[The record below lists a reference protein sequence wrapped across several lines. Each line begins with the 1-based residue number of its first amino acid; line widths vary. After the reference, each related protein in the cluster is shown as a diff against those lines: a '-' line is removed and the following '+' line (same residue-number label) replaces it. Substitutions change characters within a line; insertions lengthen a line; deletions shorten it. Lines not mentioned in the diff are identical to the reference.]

1 MSNEIVK
8 FSNQFN
14 NQALRRFTALDLD
27 VLMAISTKV
36 RDKGTDKVTFT
47 FDELRKLA
55 RLKSKRLTDEEMAK
69 EVIQVNSRLLALNF
83 QFVEEDRTVIQFAL
97 FRTFKTSPV
106 TATLTVSVNEEFSFL
121 LNDLTSSFTRF
132 ELAEFADLKSSYA
145 KEFYRRAKQY
155 RATGIWTVSL
165 EDFMRFLDVP
175 KSYRSS
181 DLNTRVLQP
190 IMEELGPLMHLRIER
205 RYAKKHSGRGRP
217 SLVGF
222 TFHFDRE
229 RPNGEHVATPVQV
242 LDAVPHMGEEERR
255 ALERERQRH
264 GGSMFVGSDSYVDE
278 PLFD

>member
-27 VLMAISTKV
+27 MLMAISTKV
-36 RDKGTDKVTFT
+36 RDKGTEEVSFT
-47 FDELRKLA
+47 FDEL
-55 RLKSKRLTDEEMAK
+55 KRLTRLRKNLTVEQMAQ
-69 EVIQVNSRLLALNF
+69 EVIQVNERLLALNF
-83 QFVEEDRTVIQFAL
+83 RFEDGSKTIQFAL
-97 FRTFKTSPV
+97 FSCFETDHEN
-106 TATLTVSVNEEFSFL
+106 AMLTVAVNQRFAFL

-155 RATGIWTVSL
+155 RSTGVWAVSL
-165 EDFMRFLDVP
+165 DEFRRLLDVP
-175 KSYRSS
+175 TSYRSS

>member
-1 MSNEIVK
+1 MK

-14 NQALRRFTALDLD
+14 NQALRKFTALDLD
-27 VLMAISTKV
+27 VLMAICTKV
-36 RDKGTDKVTFT
+36 RDRGTEEVGFT
-47 FDELRKLA
+47 FDELRKLM
-55 RLKSKRLTDEEMAK
+55 RSKKNLTDAEMTK
-69 EVIQVNSRLLALNF
+69 LIVEVNERLLALNF
-83 QFVEEDRTVIQFAL
+83 KFLDGSKIIQFAL
-97 FRTFKTSPV
+97 FSCFETDPNE
-106 TATLTVSVNEEFSFL
+106 ATLTVAVNERFSFL
-121 LNDLTSSFTRF
+121 LNELTANFTRF

-165 EDFMRFLDVP
+165 EDFIRFLDVP

-217 SLVGF
+217 SLAGF
-222 TFHFDRE
+222 TFHFDKEKTDGAR
-229 RPNGEHVATPVQV
+229 VAEPVQILEV
-242 LDAVPHMGEEERR
+242 APRMDERERR
-255 ALERERQRH
+255 ALERERERH